1 MLGMYKAVVGS
12 LNAQIRLLGR
22 DHDTVAKARAAEII
36 HFKQTLARTAV
47 TSADAHALYDELSK
61 PDNPFTESERT
72 DLGEAVALQ
81 GCSGRVP
88 EASDTVGDLRQ
99 KCMYFYSYM
108 PDDMWTS
115 ALDKTVSV
123 DITLSQLASL
133 GVHTLGLV
141 KPCEQTARV
150 ITATAIVAKQLT
162 FMPVQMQAK
171 VKALKTAFTELRH
184 IHKPI
189 ATFKTFPEHVA
200 DFVSVYPGR
209 YDAAQPPMEPRI
221 EVRAVLDM
229 CRPDVMPCRKSASS
243 LRLTAPSSS
252 SSTQLMQPHQHYAPQ
267 PFAQQHQQ
275 PPMQMNG
282 DAFAQMFR
290 CMMNFVNGQ
299 SQGAGDQQSSSS
311 TPAADTIPGMQYF
324 FQHGAPP
331 ACSTPPRV
339 QPVATHTLAD
349 SPIVVASEQ
358 PPSAASPAAI
368 ASDDVRKRVHEV
380 LALKSA
386 AASTRVK
393 RTRKSTKMPSSDH
406 DAEDN
411 KDDAEVEK
419 DDEDEVDDSSHG
431 PGSKPAAHSSV
442 LRRPAAHCTPAAAKT
457 ATTAKIQH
465 VLPHLFEKTN
475 AKNKSRGAYTS
486 RAYDTVKRS
495 HGMDRARE
503 AYKYSAKVWD
513 DMNAA

>member
-22 DHDTVAKARAAEII
+22 DHDTVAKARAAEIV
-36 HFKQTLARTAV
+36 HFKQTLSRTAV

-61 PDNPFTESERT
+61 PDNPFTEAERK

-99 KCMYFYSYM
+99 KCMYFYNYM

-115 ALDKTVSV
+115 VLDKNVSV

-184 IHKPI
+184 IHKPMS
-189 ATFKTFPEHVA
+189 TFKTFPEHVA

-252 SSTQLMQPHQHYAPQ
+252 SSTQHMQPYQHYAPQ

-275 PPMQMNG
+275 PPMPMNG

-290 CMMNFVNGQ
+290 CMMNFVSGQ

-324 FQHGAPP
+324 FQPGAPP

-339 QPVATHTLAD
+339 QPVATPTLAD
-349 SPIVVASEQ
+349 TAIVVASEQ

-380 LALKSA
+380 LALK
-386 AASTRVK
+386 AASASTK
-393 RTRKSTKMPSSDH
+393 KKKKIRKSTKMPPSDN

-411 KDDAEVEK
+411 KDNKDD
-419 DDEDEVDDSSHG
+419 DDEDEVDDG
-431 PGSKPAAHSSV
+431 KKPAGSV
-442 LRRPAAHCTPAAAKT
+442 LRRPAAHCTPAAANT
-457 ATTAKIQH
+457 ATTAEIQH
-465 VLPHLFEKTN
+465 VLPHLFEETN

>member
-22 DHDTVAKARAAEII
+22 DHDTVSKARASEIV
-36 HFKQTLARTAV
+36 HFKQTLSRTAV
-47 TSADAHALYDELSK
+47 TNDDAHALYDELGK

-81 GCSGRVP
+81 CCSGRVP

-99 KCMYFYSYM
+99 KCMYFFNYM
-108 PDDMWTS
+108 PDGMWTS
-115 ALDKTVSV
+115 ALDKNVSV

-150 ITATAIVAKQLT
+150 ITATAIVAKQLA

-209 YDAAQPPMEPRI
+209 YTAAEPPMEPRI
-221 EVRAVLDM
+221 EMRAVLDM

-252 SSTQLMQPHQHYAPQ
+252 SSTHHMQPHHHYVP
-267 PFAQQHQQ
+267 PFAHQHQQ

-299 SQGAGDQQSSSS
+299 GAGDQQSSSS
-311 TPAADTIPGMQYF
+311 TPPADTIPGMQYF

-339 QPVATHTLAD
+339 QPAETPIAVTPSATPIAD
-349 SPIVVASEQ
+349 S
-358 PPSAASPAAI
+358 PSAASPAAI

-380 LALKSA
+380 LQAKSA
-386 AASTRVK
+386 SAATAK
-393 RTRKSTKMPSSDH
+393 RIRKSRKKNLRLQTIRTM
-406 DAEDN
+406 
-411 KDDAEVEK
+411 
-419 DDEDEVDDSSHG
+419 
-431 PGSKPAAHSSV
+431 
-442 LRRPAAHCTPAAAKT
+442 RRPRMMTRMRTVRTMRRSRRMTRMRTIRTIRRSRRMMRMRSTISRMVLARSQLHTAPCCAGLHRTVSPPLQRLQRRRRSNTRSLTFSRRRTLRTKVVVRIPLARTTP
-457 ATTAKIQH
+457 
-465 VLPHLFEKTN
+465 
-475 AKNKSRGAYTS
+475 
-486 RAYDTVKRS
+486 
-495 HGMDRARE
+495 
-503 AYKYSAKVWD
+503 
-513 DMNAA
+513 

>member
-1 MLGMYKAVVGS
+1 MYKAVVGS

-22 DHDTVAKARAAEII
+22 DHDTVSKARASEIV
-36 HFKQTLARTAV
+36 HFKQTLSRTAV
-47 TSADAHALYDELSK
+47 TNDDAHALYDELGK

-81 GCSGRVP
+81 CCSGRVP

-99 KCMYFYSYM
+99 KCMYFFNYM

-115 ALDKTVSV
+115 ALDKNVSV

-150 ITATAIVAKQLT
+150 ITATAIVAKQLA

-209 YDAAQPPMEPRI
+209 YTAAEPPMEPRI
-221 EVRAVLDM
+221 EMRAVLDM

-252 SSTQLMQPHQHYAPQ
+252 SSTHHMQPHHHYVP
-267 PFAQQHQQ
+267 PFAHEHQQ

-282 DAFAQMFR
+282 DALAQMFR

-299 SQGAGDQQSSSS
+299 GAGDQQSSSS
-311 TPAADTIPGMQYF
+311 TPPADTIPGMQYF

-339 QPVATHTLAD
+339 QPAETPIAVTPSATPIAD
-349 SPIVVASEQ
+349 S
-358 PPSAASPAAI
+358 PSAASPAAI

-380 LALKSA
+380 LQAKSA
-386 AASTRVK
+386 AAATAK
-393 RTRKSTKMPSSDH
+393 RIRKSRKQTF
-406 DAEDN
+406 
-411 KDDAEVEK
+411 
-419 DDEDEVDDSSHG
+419 G
-431 PGSKPAAHSSV
+431 C
-442 LRRPAAHCTPAAAKT
+442 R
-457 ATTAKIQH
+457 Q
-465 VLPHLFEKTN
+465 
-475 AKNKSRGAYTS
+475 
-486 RAYDTVKRS
+486 
-495 HGMDRARE
+495 
-503 AYKYSAKVWD
+503 
-513 DMNAA
+513 